1 MLTAVFLHTSVSSHS
16 NNSIYY
22 QIIRR
27 KAEFGVQPFCFN
39 TEGVKVQPC
48 IHRVKFSSEKGEH
61 IMKMD
66 MHCHTKE
73 GSLDALASMEEYV
86 ERLMELGYDGMMITD
101 HNSYKGYENWLRV
114 EKNIQ
119 AKLPEGK
126 RFVVLKGIEYDT
138 HNSGH
143 MIIVLPDGVSS
154 RIFEARGLSVEQLQ
168 KIVHELGGII
178 GPAHPYGNG
187 YYAIMRTHKGK
198 KHPEILE
205 KFDFIE
211 TFNGKTS
218 LFGNNMA
225 DILAKRYNK
234 PGIAGSDSH
243 IMKDMG
249 KVYTIFK
256 EDINCNN
263 DLIDYILAEKQIQV
277 GGEAYKKL
285 YRFYTRFVEKCG
297 IGGYWVYNKVGTVY
311 RTPARKRAK
320 KEFRSKYG
328 KVMVKQ

>member
-1 MLTAVFLHTSVSSHS
+1 
-16 NNSIYY
+16 
-22 QIIRR
+22 
-27 KAEFGVQPFCFN
+27 
-39 TEGVKVQPC
+39 
-48 IHRVKFSSEKGEH
+48 
-61 IMKMD
+61 MKMD